1 MAKSLTIGF
10 RLWGRGRPLVCHLFG
25 HLYLERL
32 NVQVVGESQSAT
44 AVGPDTSTEPEGEG
58 DGYYAKRQPPV
69 ILNLG
74 QVQPQ
79 LAT

>member
-1 MAKSLTIGF
+1 MGERPATSLPSI
-10 RLWGRGRPLVCHLFG
+10 RASLPRA
-25 HLYLERL
+25 L
-32 NVQVVGESQSAT
+32 NVQVVGEGQSAT
-44 AVGPDTSTEPEGEG
+44 AAGPDTSTEPEGEG

-79 LAT
+79 PAT